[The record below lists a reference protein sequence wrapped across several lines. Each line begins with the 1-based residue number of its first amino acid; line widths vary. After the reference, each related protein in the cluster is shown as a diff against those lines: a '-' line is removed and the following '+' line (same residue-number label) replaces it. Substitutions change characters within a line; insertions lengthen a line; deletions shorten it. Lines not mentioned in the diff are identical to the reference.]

1 MSDNLIIS
9 EIFGPTIQGEG
20 PYAGHPAIFLRLG
33 RCNLDCSWCDTPYT
47 WDWKGKNGVAY
58 DPKVELTE
66 MSIDDVAQTI
76 EEITPILAS
85 SNMRLV
91 ISGGEPLIQKQ
102 KLETLIH
109 TLRTTSDLGEIYID
123 IETNGTQSPLF
134 ADDVFYCVSPKL
146 SGSGVRWR
154 PSWDKKMK
162 LYAQRTWEG
171 SAALKFVITEQ
182 HHDHEL
188 GEVEAFVSKFNFFRN
203 MVYLMPEGQTNAELN
218 SKHVSKVA
226 QSCIDLGYTYSDR
239 LHVRLWDDKRGV

>member
-1 MSDNLIIS
+1 
-9 EIFGPTIQGEG
+9 
-20 PYAGHPAIFLRLG
+20 
-33 RCNLDCSWCDTPYT
+33 
-47 WDWKGKNGVAY
+47 
-58 DPKVELTE
+58 
-66 MSIDDVAQTI
+66 
-76 EEITPILAS
+76 
-85 SNMRLV
+85 
-91 ISGGEPLIQKQ
+91 
-102 KLETLIH
+102 
-109 TLRTTSDLGEIYID
+109 
-123 IETNGTQSPLF
+123 
-134 ADDVFYCVSPKL
+134 
-146 SGSGVRWR
+146 
-154 PSWDKKMK
+154 MK